1 MFKLVIC
8 DDEGKTTI
16 VPLIRD
22 EISIGRKEGNTIR
35 LTDRNVSRQHARLL
49 RSGDSAFLITDLKS
63 RNGTKINGEPV
74 VDDKARKVVPG
85 DQIYIGD
92 YNLSIR
98 TDVSAGVPMGRQMD
112 PGDTAGIGK
121 VTPHA
126 RLVMVAGPEAGA
138 EYDLT
143 VNLYVIGRS
152 DEANL
157 RIDDPSISRAHARL
171 DGDDQQ
177 WTISDL
183 DSINGIV
190 VNGNRR
196 DDYLLKS
203 GDVIELGIVRLRFVA
218 PGEPYEF
225 TPVDTAAASAPP
237 QKAKS
242 NRLFLIL
249 AGLAVL
255 AAAAIVIAVLIG
267 RSTDETTVPSGAVGD
282 APKSFEELVEA
293 GKDQMQA
300 EAWAEAAR
308 LFAQAQQLR
317 PDDARLRELKNTAIA
332 EMEAQTALVAALAAE
347 QAQNWREA
355 VDNLAKIPRSSR
367 YYDAEQVRKMT
378 AALCERLV
386 ADGAAKI
393 EKGEDLAGAEKIIEE
408 IGLIPEASDECR
420 SDREALV
427 MQLSHRRE
435 PVREDEDEAS
445 VGGVA
450 PPSGGGPAVKPTNP
464 PKGYKPP
471 KEKLPPNPYDNPY
484 TSEIE
489 TKPKQAA
496 APTEKPAAPPAS
508 EKPAAP
514 PAPGKPAGATPPP
527 APPAGQLDDS
537 EAPPSKGKSKMTWDT
552 P

>member
-49 RSGDSAFLITDLKS
+49 RSDDSAFLITDMGS
-63 RNGTKINGEPV
+63 RNGTKVNGEPV
-74 VDDKARKVVPG
+74 VNDKARKVVPG

-171 DGDDQQ
+171 DGDEQQ

-203 GDVIELGIVRLRFVA
+203 GDVIELGIVKLRFVA
-218 PGEPYEF
+218 PGEPYEYA
-225 TPVDTAAASAPP
+225 PMDAASVAAPP

-249 AGLAVL
+249 VGLAVL
-255 AAAAIVIAVLIG
+255 AAAAIVVAIVLG
-267 RSTDETTVPSGAVGD
+267 RSGGEAVATTGD
-282 APKSFEELVEA
+282 VEAAPKSFEELVEA

-308 LFAQAQQLR
+308 LFAQAQQLK

-347 QAQNWREA
+347 QAKNWREA
-355 VDNLAKIPRSSR
+355 VDNLVKIPRSSR
-367 YYDAEQVRKMT
+367 YYDAEQVGKMS
-378 AALCERLV
+378 AALCVELV
-386 ADGAAKI
+386 AKGAAII
-393 EKGEDLAGAEKIIEE
+393 EKGDDLAGAEKIIEE
-408 IGLIPEASDECR
+408 IGVIPEASDECR

-427 MQLSHRRE
+427 TQLGKRRE
-435 PVREDEDEAS
+435 AGRAAILPSGEA
-445 VGGVA
+445 A
-450 PPSGGGPAVKPTNP
+450 PPSDGSTFIKPTSP
-464 PKGYKPP
+464 PKGWKPP
-471 KEKLPPNPYDNPY
+471 KVKLPTNPYDNPY
-484 TSEIE
+484 LSDDDE
-489 TKPKQAA
+489 KPS
-496 APTEKPAAPPAS
+496 KPAAPP
-508 EKPAAP
+508 
-514 PAPGKPAGATPPP
+514 PAPDKQPVATPPP
-527 APPAGQLDDS
+527 ASPTGQLNDE
-537 EAPPSKGKSKMTWDT
+537 EAPPSKTGKSKMTWDT

>member
-22 EISIGRKEGNTIR
+22 EISVGRKEGNTIR

-49 RSGDSAFLITDLKS
+49 RSGDSAFLITDLGS
-63 RNGTKINGEPV
+63 RNGTKVNGDAV

-126 RLVMVAGPEAGA
+126 RLVMISGPEAGT

-152 DEANL
+152 EEANL
-157 RIDDPSISRAHARL
+157 RIDDPSISRAHARI
-171 DGDDQQ
+171 DGDEQQ

-183 DSINGIV
+183 DSINGIMI
-190 VNGNRR
+190 NGTRR

-203 GDVIELGIVRLRFVA
+203 GDIIELGIVRLRFVA
-218 PGEPYEF
+218 PGEPYEY
-225 TPVDTAAASAPP
+225 TPVEPGSEPAPP
-237 QKAKS
+237 QKARS

-249 AGLAVL
+249 GALAVL
-255 AAAAIVIAVLIG
+255 AAAAIVIAIVLG
-267 RSTDETTVPSGAVGD
+267 RSSGEAVATSGD
-282 APKSFEELVEA
+282 VGTAPKSFDELVEA

-300 EAWAEAAR
+300 EEWAEAAR
-308 LFAQAQQLR
+308 LFAQAQQLK
-317 PDDARLRELKNTAIA
+317 PDDARLRELKSTAMA
-332 EMEAQTALVAALAAE
+332 EMEAQAALVAALAAE
-347 QAQNWREA
+347 QAKNWREA

-367 YYDAEQVRKMT
+367 YYDAEQVSRMT
-378 AALCERLV
+378 AALCEDLV
-386 ADGAAKI
+386 ARGAAI
-393 EKGEDLAGAEKIIEE
+393 VEKGGDLASADKIIEE

-427 MQLSHRRE
+427 TQLAKRRE
-435 PVREDEDEAS
+435 GEH
-445 VGGVA
+445 GGVV
-450 PPSGGGPAVKPTNP
+450 PSGGAAPEGGAPVFVKPTTP
-464 PKGYKPP
+464 PKGYQPP
-471 KEKLPPNPYDNPY
+471 KGKLPSNPYDNPY
-484 TSEIE
+484 LSDGGG
-489 TKPKQAA
+489 KPKK
-496 APTEKPAAPPAS
+496 PDKPATP
-508 EKPAAP
+508 EKQGAPAAP
-514 PAPGKPAGATPPP
+514 PAPDKSAGASPPP
-527 APPAGQLDDS
+527 PSGAPQLDDS
-537 EAPPSKGKSKMTWDT
+537 EAPPSKNGKSKMTWDT

>member
-49 RSGDSAFLITDLKS
+49 RSDNEAFLITDLGS
-63 RNGTKINGEPV
+63 RNGTKVNGDAV
-74 VDDKARKVVPG
+74 VDGKSRKVVPG

-112 PGDTAGIGK
+112 SGNTAGIGK

-126 RLVMVAGPEAGA
+126 RLVMVAGPEAGT

-171 DGDDQQ
+171 DGDEQA

-183 DSINGIV
+183 DSINGII
-190 VNGNRR
+190 VNGARR

-203 GDVIELGIVRLRFVA
+203 GDVIELGIVKLRFVA
-218 PGEPYEF
+218 PGEPFEYVPGE
-225 TPVDTAAASAPP
+225 VSAASSAPP
-237 QKAKS
+237 QKAKP
-242 NRLFLIL
+242 NRLFLVLIV
-249 AGLAVL
+249 LAVV
-255 AAAAIVIAVLIG
+255 AVAAIVVAIAIG
-267 RSTDETTVPSGAVGD
+267 RAEGEKETAAGD
-282 APKSFEELVEA
+282 AEPAPKSFEELVEA

-300 EAWAEAAR
+300 EAWTEAAR

-317 PDDARLRELKNTAIA
+317 PDDARARELKNTAIA
-332 EMEAQTALVAALAAE
+332 EMEAQAALVAALAAE
-347 QAQNWREA
+347 QTKSWREV

-367 YYDAEQVRKMT
+367 YYDAEQASKAS
-378 AALCERLV
+378 AALCVELV
-386 ADGAAKI
+386 AKGAALI
-393 EKGEDLAGAEKIIEE
+393 EKGDDLAGADKIIEE
-408 IGLIPEASDECR
+408 IGLIPGASDECR

-427 MQLSHRRE
+427 TQLAKRRDPSHA
-435 PVREDEDEAS
+435 DET
-445 VGGVA
+445 
-450 PPSGGGPAVKPTNP
+450 PGGGTPAGGGADGAKPGGKP
-464 PKGYKPP
+464 GPGLKIPKA
-471 KEKLPPNPYDNPY
+471 KLPANPYDNPY
-484 TSEIE
+484 ASDTPA
-489 TKPKQAA
+489 KPKPPA
-496 APTEKPAAPPAS
+496 APPAATEKPAAA
-508 EKPAAP
+508 
-514 PAPGKPAGATPPP
+514 PPP
-527 APPAGQLDDS
+527 APPAAGGWVDE
-537 EAPPSKGKSKMTWDT
+537 EAPPAKKGKSKMTWDT

>member
-22 EISIGRKEGNTIR
+22 EISVGRKEGNTIR
-35 LTDRNVSRQHARLL
+35 LTDRNVSRQHARLT
-49 RSGDSAFLITDLKS
+49 RSGDSSFLVMDLGS
-63 RNGTKINGEPV
+63 RNGTKVNGDPV
-74 VDDKARKVVPG
+74 VGDQAHKVVPG

-152 DEANL
+152 EEANL

-171 DGDDQQ
+171 DGDEQA

-183 DSINGIV
+183 DSINGILI
-190 VNGNRR
+190 NGTRR

-203 GDVIELGIVRLRFVA
+203 GDVIELGIVKLRFVA
-218 PGEPYEF
+218 PGEPYEYV
-225 TPVDTAAASAPP
+225 PLEAAAAPPPP

-249 AGLAVL
+249 AGLGVL
-255 AAAAIVIAVLIG
+255 AAAAIVIAILLG
-267 RSTDETTVPSGAVGD
+267 RSSDEGVATTD
-282 APKSFEELVEA
+282 APGTAPMSFEELMEA
-293 GKDQMQA
+293 GKDQMQD

-308 LFAQAQQLR
+308 LFAQAQQLK
-317 PDDARLRELKNTAIA
+317 PDDAGLRELKNTAIA
-332 EMEAQTALVAALAAE
+332 EMEAQAALVAALAAE
-347 QAQNWREA
+347 QANNWREA

-367 YYDAEQVRKMT
+367 YYDAEQVAKMSK
-378 AALCERLV
+378 ALCEELV
-386 ADGAAKI
+386 AKGAAI
-393 EKGEDLAGAEKIIEE
+393 IQKGNDPAGAEKIIEE

-427 MQLSHRRE
+427 SQLARSRE
-435 PVREDEDEAS
+435 PAS
-445 VGGVA
+445 GAVEPEVA
-450 PPSGGGPAVKPTNP
+450 PAGGSTFVKPSAPPKGYNP
-464 PKGYKPP
+464 PKG
-471 KEKLPPNPYDNPY
+471 KLPSNPYDNPY
-484 TSEIE
+484 MSDDTPS
-489 TKPKQAA
+489 KPSKPS
-496 APTEKPAAPPAS
+496 APAPAAAPPA
-508 EKPAAP
+508 AQ
-514 PAPGKPAGATPPP
+514 
-527 APPAGQLDDS
+527 PPAGPQPASPYGQADDG
-537 EAPPSKGKSKMTWDT
+537 EAPPSKKGKSKMTWDT

>member
-35 LTDRNVSRQHARLL
+35 LTDRNVSRQHARLQ
-49 RSGDSAFLITDLKS
+49 RSGDDGAFLITDLKS

-126 RLVMVAGPEAGA
+126 RLVMVAGPDAGM
-138 EYDLT
+138 EYDLL

-152 DEANL
+152 EEANL
-157 RIDDPSISRAHARL
+157 RIDDPSISRAHARI
-171 DGDDQQ
+171 DGDEQS

-190 VNGNRR
+190 INGTRR

-203 GDVIELGIVRLRFVA
+203 GDVIELGIVKLRFVA
-218 PGEPYEF
+218 PGEPFEY
-225 TPVDTAAASAPP
+225 TPMDATIASAPP
-237 QKAKS
+237 RKAKS

-249 AGLAVL
+249 AAFAVL
-255 AAAAIVIAVLIG
+255 AAVAIVIAIVLG
-267 RSTDETTVPSGAVGD
+267 RSGGEEASASGDVGT
-282 APKSFEELVEA
+282 APKSFDEFVEA

-300 EAWAEAAR
+300 EAWGEAAR
-308 LFAQAQQLR
+308 LFAQAQQLK
-317 PDDARLRELKNTAIA
+317 PDDAGVRELKNTAIA
-332 EMEAQTALVAALAAE
+332 EAEAQTALVAALAAE
-347 QAQNWREA
+347 QAKNWREA
-355 VDNLAKIPRSSR
+355 VEELAKIPRSSR
-367 YYDAEQVRKMT
+367 YYDAEQVRKMS
-378 AALCERLV
+378 AALCQELV
-386 ADGAAKI
+386 ARGAGLI
-393 EKGEDLAGAEKIIEE
+393 EKGDDLAAAEKVIEE
-408 IGLIPEASDECR
+408 IGVITEASDECR

-427 MQLSHRRE
+427 TQLAKRRE
-435 PVREDEDEAS
+435 PARDGVSPGEA
-445 VGGVA
+445 V
-450 PPSGGGPAVKPTNP
+450 PASDGSNFIKPTSP
-464 PKGYKPP
+464 PKGWKPP
-471 KEKLPPNPYDNPY
+471 KEKLPTNPYDNPY
-484 TSEIE
+484 LDADE
-489 TKPKQAA
+489 KPS
-496 APTEKPAAPPAS
+496 KPAAPPPAPAD
-508 EKPAAP
+508 KPAAAPPPAAP
-514 PAPGKPAGATPPP
+514 PAG
-527 APPAGQLDDS
+527 GQALDE
-537 EAPPSKGKSKMTWDT
+537 EAPPSAKGKSKMTWDT